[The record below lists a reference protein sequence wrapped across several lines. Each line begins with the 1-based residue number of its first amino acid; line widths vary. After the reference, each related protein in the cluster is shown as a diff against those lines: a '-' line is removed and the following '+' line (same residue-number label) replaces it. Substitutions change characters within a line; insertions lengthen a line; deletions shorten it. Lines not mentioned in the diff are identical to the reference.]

1 MNLMIKFVKVM
12 DTIQTAIAV
21 PMKWGLFA
29 FMSLICFE
37 VIMRYVFKAPTIW
50 GLDFRQ
56 QMYAVLIMLG
66 SAYTLMV
73 KGHVVVDTF
82 LLGMSFKTRRLNGII
97 TWLIFYIPTM
107 SVLTWTMYNLT
118 VQSWWLLE
126 GSGTIWNPPVY
137 PLKTILTIAYANMV
151 LQGFAEIFKD
161 YISYVKGSGDWIKA
175 L

>member
-1 MNLMIKFVKVM
+1 MNLMISFIKVM
-12 DTIQTAIAV
+12 QKIQISIAR
-21 PMKWGLFA
+21 PMKWGLLA
-29 FMSLICFE
+29 FMSLIVLE
-37 VIMRYVFKAPTIW
+37 VLLRYGLNSPTIW

-73 KGHVVVDTF
+73 KGHVIVDTF
-82 LLGMSFKTRRLNGII
+82 LIMMPFKMRMVTTILG
-97 TWLIFYIPTM
+97 WIFFYFPPMI
-107 SVLTWTMYNLT
+107 VLTYTMFNLT
-118 VQSWWLLE
+118 ANSWKLLE

-151 LQGFAEIFKD
+151 IQGVAEIFKD
-161 YISYVKGSGDWIKA
+161 IISLMKGGEEWKKA